1 MKYSLSYDRFNFH
14 PRFDWS
20 ANLHPFTL
28 TGLHFHLMTLLPPLS
43 CYLSPTY
50 PSFPIERRW
59 LISEPLSP
67 AAICCS
73 RTETHYLALCGRLEM
88 ELFIRQSRALS
99 ALCRLHY
106 SLCYVWETISV
117 SCFLRCYLL
126 VVPLEMVPG
135 LWRFIIL
142 SEGLL
147 DKRTQHPPLC
157 LGDMAARDEENV
169 RASRCNDLPVLPPP
183 LS

>member
-1 MKYSLSYDRFNFH
+1 MTDLIS
-14 PRFDWS
+14 
-20 ANLHPFTL
+20 HPF
-28 TGLHFHLMTLLPPLS
+28 LMYLPAFPCDDIVNPLPS
-43 CYLSPTY
+43 SYLSPTY
-50 PSFPIERRW
+50 PSFRIERRW

-67 AAICCS
+67 AAICSS

-126 VVPLEMVPG
+126 VVPLEMG
-135 LWRFIIL
+135 LGSGDL
-142 SEGLL
+142 SSSQRGSLIKE
-147 DKRTQHPPLC
+147 PNIPLC
-157 LGDMAARDEENV
+157 ASEIWLQEMRKMSENLTATICPSRRHPWARYTV
-169 RASRCNDLPVLPPP
+169 
-183 LS
+183 

>member
-1 MKYSLSYDRFNFH
+1 MTDLLS
-14 PRFDWS
+14 
-20 ANLHPFTL
+20 HPFLGNL
-28 TGLHFHLMTLLPPLS
+28 TAFPCDDIVNPLPS
-43 CYLSPTY
+43 SYLIPTY
-50 PSFPIERRW
+50 PSFRIERRW

-67 AAICCS
+67 AAICSS

-126 VVPLEMVPG
+126 VVPLEMG
-135 LWRFIIL
+135 LGFWRFIIF

-157 LGDMAARDEENV
+157 RGDMAARDEENV
-169 RASRCNDLPVLPPP
+169 RESHCNDLPVPSPP
-183 LS
+183 LG